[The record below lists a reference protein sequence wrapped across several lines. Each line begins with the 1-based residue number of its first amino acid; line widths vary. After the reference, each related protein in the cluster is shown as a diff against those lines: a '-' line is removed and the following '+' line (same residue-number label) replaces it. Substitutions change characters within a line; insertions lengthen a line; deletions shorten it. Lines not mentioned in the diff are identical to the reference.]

1 MHKSVLKTLAGQT
14 GHGIPFWFMR
24 QAGRYLPEYRALR
37 EKAGSFLAMC
47 YNPAL
52 AEEITLQPIKRFHP
66 DAAILFSD
74 ILVIPHALGVDL
86 RFETGEG
93 PILKPVENLSALS
106 LKGVETHLQPVYET
120 VSRLS
125 SSLPKDV
132 TLIGF
137 AGSPWTVASYM
148 VEGKGSKTFDI
159 IRQKSY
165 SDPVF
170 FQQLIDI
177 LVEATSQY
185 LCLQIKAGAEVI
197 QLFDSWSGVVSAK
210 QFDQWVIAPTK
221 KIVEKLK
228 SQHPH
233 IPIIGFPRG
242 AGMHYTRYA
251 EQTGVN
257 ALGTDYML
265 SVDYIKQLQSIIPVQ
280 GNLDPLLLASNKQ
293 QMVDEAQSIL
303 DALGHKPFIFNLGH
317 GMVPHTPIENV
328 EALVKTI
335 RDWK

>member
-1 MHKSVLKTLAGQT
+1 MYKRLLKTLAGHT

-52 AEEITLQPIKRFHP
+52 AEEITLQPIRRFHP

-74 ILVIPHALGVDL
+74 ILVVPHALGMDL

-93 PILKPVENLSALS
+93 PLLKPVEKLSELS
-106 LKGVETHLQPVYET
+106 LKGIETHLQPVYET

-148 VEGKGSKTFDI
+148 VEGKGSKTFDV
-159 IRQKSY
+159 IRYKTY

-185 LCLQIKAGAEVI
+185 LCLQINAGAEVV
-197 QLFDSWSGVVSAK
+197 QLFDSWSGVVSAD

-221 KIVEKLK
+221 KIVENVKA
-228 SQHPH
+228 QYPH
-233 IPIIGFPRG
+233 IPIIGFPRA
-242 AGMHYTRYA
+242 AGVQYRRYA
-251 EQTGVN
+251 EQTGVS
-257 ALGTDYML
+257 AIGTDYML
-265 SVDYIKQLQSIIPVQ
+265 PIDYIKELQSIVPVQ
-280 GNLDPLLLASNKQ
+280 GNLDPLLLAANKEKTVEQ
-293 QMVDEAQSIL
+293 AKIL
-303 DALGHKPFIFNLGH
+303 LDTLGNKPFIFNLGH

-328 EALVKTI
+328 EALAKTI
-335 RDWK
+335 REWK